1 MSDVK
6 LKDVEFNDTTDD
18 LHYVEVA
25 FESRYNKGNNDFY
38 LGKTYNYAT
47 RRDLKEGDIIE
58 ISTMY
63 GTSKVKILKEN
74 VDPSTFDFD
83 LSLLKEI

>member
-1 MSDVK
+1 MSDIE
-6 LKDVEFNDTTDD
+6 LKDMEFNKEDN

-25 FESRYNKGNNDFY
+25 FQSKYNPNDFY

-47 RRDLKEGDIIE
+47 RKDLKEGDILE

-63 GTSKVKILKEN
+63 GTSKVKIIKEN
-74 VDPSTFDFD
+74 VDPSTFTFD

>member
-1 MSDVK
+1 MSDI
-6 LKDVEFNDTTDD
+6 EQND

-25 FESRYNKGNNDFY
+25 FQSKYNPEEFY

-47 RRDLKEGDIIE
+47 RKDLKEGDIIE

-74 VDPSTFDFD
+74 VDPNTFNFD